1 MRILI
6 FSKKIRL
13 LLFLFILLNCSIN
26 AIGQT
31 ETLSLK
37 EILTD
42 VTQTTAP
49 KDVTKFPD
57 FIYNG
62 LDQFLIKIISHRI

>member
-6 FSKKIRL
+6 FSKKIKL

-37 EILTD
+37 EILTA
-42 VTQTTAP
+42 VTQTTTP

-57 FIYNG
+57 VIYNG

>member
-1 MRILI
+1 MSILI
-6 FSKKIRL
+6 FSKKIKL

-31 ETLSLK
+31 ENLSLK

-42 VTQTTAP
+42 VTQTTTP
-49 KDVTKFPD
+49 KDVTKCPD
-57 FIYNG
+57 VIYNG
-62 LDQFLIKIISHRI
+62 LDKFLIKIISHRI